1 MCLGNNLDTIPI
13 GSMYG
18 IFYLHLVDSCG
29 KCRQMYH
36 TWILWDMRLGRV
48 LLCSKSLISTRPKIH
63 DLKPKIGGLGRFF
76 FRRGGHVQVPRQF
89 WGSRLGPFA
98 QISLNQLNKSLFI
111 RPRDDLGCLSSHH
124 EDSQIVS
131 KEFLE
136 TFICH
141 YNHWR
146 VEATWKEI
154 DPCWALGKK
163 PSSGQN
169 SGSLG

>member
-1 MCLGNNLDTIPI
+1 MFQIVDIYTPENSRFEAKNWWF
-13 GSMYG
+13 GS
-18 IFYLHLVDSCG
+18 I
-29 KCRQMYH
+29 
-36 TWILWDMRLGRV
+36 
-48 LLCSKSLISTRPKIH
+48 
-63 DLKPKIGGLGRFF
+63 F

-141 YNHWR
+141 YNH
-146 VEATWKEI
+146 
-154 DPCWALGKK
+154 
-163 PSSGQN
+163 
-169 SGSLG
+169 